1 MQANH
6 HKSWE
11 TIHLFIDWVSTVAA
25 VVKLCQSFL
34 FQSLA
39 NRFNSQNVHH
49 LSSIS
54 INLSIQWASR
64 IPQCLKITQEKQIKI
79 TNDITG
85 KTRIIKDAKS
95 IGIIAYDSKGRILRD
110 FKKQFFEFFVTYVSS
125 LFLMYRILWNYNPYS
140 N

>member
-1 MQANH
+1 M
-6 HKSWE
+6 
-11 TIHLFIDWVSTVAA
+11 AA

-85 KTRIIKDAKS
+85 KTRVIINTKS
-95 IGIIAYDSKGRILRD
+95 IESIVYDSKGRTIRMVSKMRL
-110 FKKQFFEFFVTYVSS
+110 FEGF
-125 LFLMYRILWNYNPYS
+125 
-140 N
+140 

>member
-1 MQANH
+1 M
-6 HKSWE
+6 
-11 TIHLFIDWVSTVAA
+11 AA

-85 KTRIIKDAKS
+85 KTRIIKDAKILES
-95 IGIIAYDSKGRILRD
+95 LLMIAKEGLLEILKNNSLNSLLLTCQASSSCI
-110 FKKQFFEFFVTYVSS
+110 FVSNISFEY
-125 LFLMYRILWNYNPYS
+125 
-140 N
+140 

>member
-11 TIHLFIDWVSTVAA
+11 TIHLFIDWVSTVAVAA

-95 IGIIAYDSKGRILRD
+95 IGIIAYDSKGRTLRD

-125 LFLMYRILWNYNPYS
+125 LFLMYFRF
-140 N
+140 

>member
-85 KTRIIKDAKS
+85 RTRVTPKVLKSLLMIAKEGLLVWCVKFNS
-95 IGIIAYDSKGRILRD
+95 LRD

-125 LFLMYRILWNYNPYS
+125 LFLMYFRF
-140 N
+140 

>member
-39 NRFNSQNVHH
+39 NRFNSQNVRH
-49 LSSIS
+49 LSSSS

-95 IGIIAYDSKGRILRD
+95 IGIIAYDSKGRTLKFVNCDFLRY

-125 LFLMYRILWNYNPYS
+125 LFLMYFRF
-140 N
+140 